1 MPAGHMPDPVVDACP
16 GLLRLHEAGD
26 GLLARVRLPG
36 GRLDVRAARAVAE
49 LAASGNG
56 IVELTSRANLQV
68 RGLTDAALAERLL
81 TAAGLLRSPAHDR
94 VRNIVASPLAGRL
107 DGAVAVDAIVD
118 ELDDAICADPALA
131 GLPGRFLFAVDDGSR
146 TQGVADPDVELDVR
160 NDRLV
165 LAGART
171 DLPGTPHYAV
181 AAARAFLAIAAG
193 AWRIADI
200 DGGAARIAESLGGGA
215 GERLPGRGSVVS
227 AGVQRQQDGRH
238 AVTALAPLQRF
249 DPAAL
254 SGDARVGAGRTV
266 TIVDSTD
273 PEAAARELRAA
284 GLLTEPG
291 SGWTDLTACSGL
303 GACARARG
311 DVRAAARRRAA
322 VREAG
327 ARREHWAACE
337 RECGRPAGDA
347 VVVTATDA
355 GTRVGG
361 RFLPALDDAVA
372 ELSA

>member
-1 MPAGHMPDPVVDACP
+1 MPDAVADVCP

-68 RGLTDAALAERLL
+68 RGLTDAALAQRLL

-118 ELDDAICADPALA
+118 ELDAELCADPAVA
-131 GLPGRFLFAVDDGSR
+131 GLPGRFLFAVEDGSQ
-146 TQGVADPDVELDVR
+146 THGVTVPDVELDVR
-160 NDRLV
+160 SDRLV

-171 DLPGTPHYAV
+171 DLPGTPQYAV

-193 AWRIADI
+193 AWRIVDV
-200 DGGAARIAESLGGGA
+200 DRGAQRIAESLGGGA
-215 GERLPGRGSVVS
+215 GERLPRRGSSVS

-249 DPAAL
+249 VPAAL
-254 SGDARVGAGRTV
+254 SCDVRVGSGRTV
-266 TIVDSTD
+266 TIVDTTD
-273 PEAAARELRAA
+273 PEAAAGELRAA
-284 GLLTEPG
+284 GLLTDPE

-311 DVRAAARRRAA
+311 DVRAAALRRAS
-322 VREAG
+322 VREAS

-337 RECGRPAGDA
+337 RQCGRPTGDA
-347 VVVTATDA
+347 ITVTVTDA
-355 GTRVGG
+355 GTRVGD
-361 RFLPALDDAVA
+361 RLLPTLDDAVA
-372 ELSA
+372 ELNA